1 LELLQRFRTAI
12 ADRYR
17 IERELGVGGMATV
30 YLAEDVRHGRQVAL
44 KLLKPELA
52 AVLGGERFLRE
63 IHIAAS
69 LSHPHILPLY
79 DSGEAD
85 GLLYYVM
92 PYVAGESLRQ
102 CLERQTQFAIDEAI
116 EITRQVAAALDYA
129 HRQGVV
135 HRDIK
140 PENILLQEGQ
150 AVVADFGIARALR
163 EAGGERLTETG
174 LSLGTPQYMSPEQA
188 SGVQELD
195 GRTDIY
201 ALAAVL
207 YEMLAGEPPFTG
219 PTGQAV
225 IARQLVDP
233 VPSLR
238 TVRPTVP
245 EQLERAIEKALAKVP
260 ADRYSTAGA
269 FVEAAGAA
277 AEIEIVPTRERRAL
291 VRDQR
296 RRKVFRLLVP
306 ALAGAVVAVAAV
318 AAWLLWPR
326 VPTLD
331 PTLIAVAPFDVIGME
346 LESWRED
353 APTLL
358 YSRLDGAGRW
368 RAIPPSVVRA
378 QWTERADAATA
389 TDLARTVGAGLVL
402 FGHVVS
408 TGNDS
413 VQLEAT
419 LFDAVAGRTIYQF
432 RESGPVA
439 PMVRLADA
447 ATVEVMAALSRD
459 YVPPS
464 IRWTSFGTS
473 HPDAIKAFLKGE
485 EHYRGFR
492 MDSAKAY
499 YEQAVAHDSGFAL
512 AWRRLAY
519 ATEKAPNPERSIYT
533 DMWCGRWGSADDLR
547 LRAGTQNHGLAERE
561 SLLVAIDSQ
570 WAAARRANHRQQ
582 GGGRLPVIT
591 VGSRA
596 DSLYQRLLGTL
607 QAARATYLRDP
618 ELLFLLGEVQC
629 AVGAWYGTPLERAQ
643 EALASAVAL
652 DSGFIPAYLHLPE
665 LDFFLRGRQAGA
677 RTLQAY
683 VDHAPEGPHAG
694 AYQLVLDLLR
704 GDERSDALAVARLD
718 SLLEQRGLITQRDE
732 VFTFARNLVLW
743 ARSPKVIWMMEEGAI
758 VGEGQDNDALIAVHL
773 MMFGRVRE
781 AYELATSRWGPNIE
795 ISMPHVT
802 LAPLGLVPRDSSR
815 RYLAGA
821 AAYRPLPEWWAGPAI
836 RWWLELGDSLSLRN
850 VVEGCE
856 AELGSDSLEEARAS
870 VLALIATTARAH
882 LTLLRGDSA
891 AALAELERYRWC
903 GGATLCF
910 PPAIT
915 VGELFAAAGRIEL
928 ADAIL
933 GYAVGAGWPGL
944 PIIEAALAR
953 GRVNERAGNR
963 DRAIWSYQLVL
974 DLWGDGDP
982 EVQPWVEE
990 ARAGLARVEV
1000 ER

>member
-1 LELLQRFRTAI
+1 LELLERFRAAI

-30 YLAEDVRHGRQVAL
+30 YLADDVRHGRQVAL
-44 KLLKPELA
+44 KLLKPELG

-92 PYVAGESLRQ
+92 PYVTGESLRQ

-116 EITRQVAAALDYA
+116 ELARQVASALDYA
-129 HRQGVV
+129 HREGVI

-174 LSLGTPQYMSPEQA
+174 LSLGTPHYMSPEQA
-188 SGVQELD
+188 SGTQELD
-195 GRTDIY
+195 ARTDIY

-245 EQLERAIEKALAKVP
+245 EALERAIEKALAKIP

-277 AEIEIVPTRERRAL
+277 AEIQIVPTRERRAL

-296 RRKVFRLLVP
+296 RRKVLRALVP
-306 ALAGAVVAVAAV
+306 ALAGAVVAVGAV
-318 AAWLLWPR
+318 AGVLLWPR
-326 VPTLD
+326 VPALD
-331 PTLIAVAPFDVIGME
+331 PTLIAVAPFDAIGTG

-419 LFDAVAGRTIYQF
+419 LFDAAAGRTIYQF
-432 RESGPVA
+432 RESGPVE
-439 PMVRLADA
+439 PMLRLADA

-459 YVPPS
+459 YVPAS

-473 HPDAIKAFLKGE
+473 DPEAIKEFLTGE
-485 EHYRGFR
+485 EHYRAFR
-492 MDSAKAY
+492 MDSATLS
-499 YEQAVAHDSGFAL
+499 YERAIAHDSSFAL

-519 ATEKAPNPERSIYT
+519 ASEMAPHPDDVFKLMYQP
-533 DMWCGRWGSADDLR
+533 WGPADELR
-547 LRAGTQNHGLAERE
+547 LRAAALNRGLAERE
-561 SLLVAIDSQ
+561 SLLVVIDSL
-570 WAAARRANHRQQ
+570 WAAGRRAW
-582 GGGRLPVIT
+582 GPAVI
-591 VGSRA
+591 GSLG
-596 DSLYQRLLGTL
+596 DSLYQRLFSTL
-607 QAARATYLRDP
+607 ETARASHPRDP
-618 ELLFLLGEVQC
+618 EILFLLGELLFERNV
-629 AVGAWYGTPLERAQ
+629 VYGERPEFIR

-652 DSGFIPAYLHLPE
+652 DSGFIPAYPHLINLE
-665 LDFFLRGRQAGA
+665 LFINGREAGIRATEAFVA
-677 RTLQAY
+677 RAGHTPYAEGYRLALE
-683 VDHAPEGPHAG
+683 VLAAPERPT
-694 AYQLVLDLLR
+694 
-704 GDERSDALAVARLD
+704 ERSERRLD
-718 SLLEQRGLITQRDE
+718 SILAEPGLITQKTEVTMFALAVLVYARAPQYLWFVE
-732 VFTFARNLVLW
+732 RAVSPGWRVFTLA
-743 ARSPKVIWMMEEGAI
+743 
-758 VGEGQDNDALIAVHL
+758 H
-773 MMFGRVRE
+773 FGRVRE
-781 AYELATSRWGPNIE
+781 AYEISGPPSATGDALFVNLARLGVVPPDTAASVMGRYA
-795 ISMPHVT
+795 H
-802 LAPLGLVPRDSSR
+802 APDFGQFFYDATV
-815 RYLAGA
+815 AM
-821 AAYRPLPEWWAGPAI
+821 
-836 RWWLELGDSLSLRN
+836 RWWLEQGDSLSLLR
-850 VVEGCE
+850 VLERCE
-856 AELGSDSLEEARAS
+856 AGLQNRSLSEFAVLRHT
-870 VLALIATTARAH
+870 VLASEAQAH
-882 LTLLRGDSA
+882 LALLRGDTA
-891 AALAELERYRWC
+891 TALAAFGTTQRGDMVYGWPTLITRAELLA
-903 GGATLCF
+903 ATGR
-910 PPAIT
+910 T
-915 VGELFAAAGRIEL
+915 GE
-928 ADAIL
+928 ADALL
-933 GYAVGAGWPGL
+933 GTAVYGGMDV
-944 PIIEAALAR
+944 ITTIEAALIR
-953 GRVNERAGNR
+953 GRVNEQADRPERARWG
-963 DRAIWSYQLVL
+963 YQYVV
-974 DLWGDGDP
+974 DYWADGDP
-982 EVQPWVEE
+982 ETRPWFEE
-990 ARAGLARVEV
+990 AREGLERLGVEA